1 MKDLTHIR
9 RFNESEENLNSEPRE
24 LGISDVSSSKDLVI
38 KVKHLIKY
46 LQDNFHEDA
55 EVTFDHMMK
64 PEYLEDYPVDE
75 IDYLDKLGT
84 FQNYN
89 GDLFIQN

>member
-1 MKDLTHIR
+1 MKDLKHIK
-9 RFNESEENLNSEPRE
+9 RFNESEENSN
-24 LGISDVSSSKDLVI
+24 ISDVSGGKDLVI

-46 LQDNFHEDA
+46 LQDNFDEDA